1 MSSVKIA
8 TNFNIE
14 IEFVSPPFYRRL
26 VAWFIDVVVQIFYI
40 IIAMRFYSWLSES
53 VRFTKDG
60 SYLLWSIGLILML
73 PFLTYH
79 LFLET
84 TMNGQSIGK
93 KLTNIKV
100 ISENCGTP
108 SLSQYIIRWLIRTSD
123 YTIFILIIMMPY
135 AEIYGPV
142 IYWGMAG
149 AIALLI
155 VDLVLVNSG
164 KQQRLGDIL
173 AHTLVINTAQKE
185 KIQDTIFLDVE
196 NTYHPSFP
204 EVMQL
209 SDKDLNVLKGIFD
222 TAKRNH
228 DYELAKMAS
237 KKIQDHLK
245 INSDLEPIQFIEILL
260 RDYNYYSTR

>member
-1 MSSVKIA
+1 
-8 TNFNIE
+8 
-14 IEFVSPPFYRRL
+14 
-26 VAWFIDVVVQIFYI
+26 
-40 IIAMRFYSWLSES
+40 
-53 VRFTKDG
+53 
-60 SYLLWSIGLILML
+60 
-73 PFLTYH
+73 
-79 LFLET
+79 
-84 TMNGQSIGK
+84 
-93 KLTNIKV
+93 
-100 ISENCGTP
+100 
-108 SLSQYIIRWLIRTSD
+108 
-123 YTIFILIIMMPY
+123 
-135 AEIYGPV
+135 
-142 IYWGMAG
+142 
-149 AIALLI
+149 
-155 VDLVLVNSG
+155 VNSG